1 MKIMRQTSIVKSKG
15 SGNRISFT
23 GYDPV
28 ESPEAVIS
36 SDKNIE
42 RKKAFADS
50 YKRVMQIIPEY
61 FILQRKKR
69 KKASGS
75 SGGNSF
81 TQNIIVTPEN
91 VKIETKGIEGKE
103 EILDKEQERERE

>member
-1 MKIMRQTSIVKSKG
+1 MAKEKNKV
-15 SGNRISFT
+15 SFI

-28 ESPEAVIS
+28 ESPEIIIS
-36 SDKNIE
+36 SDKNNE

-61 FILQRKKR
+61 FIMQRKKR
-69 KKASGS
+69 KNGSS

-91 VKIETKGIEGKE
+91 AKIETNEITGKE
-103 EILDKEQERERE
+103 MIEQEKERD